1 VVHETPRGL
10 GLQQELNPLSQSDP
24 STLDLASIEAT
35 LKALAA
41 VSCRSDRSNPASS
54 VGQSHFVDPLSEEF
68 KYRSL
73 VDCLPAVV
81 FMASL
86 DGGIGDAY
94 VSPQVEATLG
104 YSQDEWLADPIRW
117 YQHIH
122 PDDKERWSV
131 EAAEMLVLG
140 TPLKS
145 VYRVIARDGRVVWF
159 QCEADLFR
167 NEDGQPFA
175 IHGVGFDITSLKESE
190 RALSQKN
197 KQLELLKDIATTANQ
212 ASTIAE
218 AMQFAV
224 DRVCVFTGWPL
235 GHAWIAF
242 SGQKHLV
249 SSPVWSGVQGCRF
262 DAFRA
267 ASEANVFSVEAD
279 LLGKVIADARPIWV
293 RDVANDPNFTRRSVA
308 QQVGIRSAC
317 AFPVLSGGKV
327 IALLEFFAIDFS
339 DQDDA
344 LLEMMALVGNQLG
357 QVADRTQRLAT
368 EGKFRKLLEAAPDA
382 MLVVDREGK
391 IVLANA
397 QVKSLFGYEREELIG
412 QRMEMLV
419 PERFRAEHPGH
430 RRGFFDDPRVRPMGA
445 GAELYGLHKN
455 GTEFPIEI
463 SLSPLETEEGTLTV
477 SAVRDITE
485 RKRFDRQLEAVAKES
500 EAASRAKSMFL
511 STVSHEIRTPM
522 NAILGCAQLM
532 SRDPELGAN
541 AKANLKTIRQSGEHL
556 IALITDILDMSKIE
570 AGRAEL
576 NPSTFKL
583 TELVEG
589 LASMFQFEARAKA
602 LRFDVLVDG
611 EYVAYVVA
619 DVGKIRQ
626 VLINLLSNAIKFT
639 TRGQVKLHLT
649 LERRGVN
656 QLWLSAQVQDTGS
669 GITNEEQGQ
678 LFQPFSQVKRGM
690 RKQEGSGLGLA
701 IGRSY
706 ARLMGGDITVT
717 SSLGQGSIFRFEIP
731 IEPDEIPGQNH
742 PIELMGV
749 RTETAP
755 AWVLV
760 AEDGSL
766 SKEPRPMVAPLSGV
780 SPEQLGELPVVLL
793 SQLQDAVQ
801 KGEKDLLDQL
811 IHKVEAYDK
820 HAAGALKHLA
830 ENYEYDDL
838 TILFTATQRKLAA
851 TKHNQ

>member
-1 VVHETPRGL
+1 MA
-10 GLQQELNPLSQSDP
+10 N
-24 STLDLASIEAT
+24 IEAT

-41 VSCRSDRSNPASS
+41 VSCQSDRSIPTSS
-54 VGQSHFVDPLSEEF
+54 VGQSHFADPLSEEF

-73 VDCLPAVV
+73 VDRLPAVV

-86 DGGIGDAY
+86 EGGIGDAY

-131 EAAEMLVLG
+131 EAAEMFALG
-140 TPLKS
+140 TPLNS
-145 VYRVIARDGRVVWF
+145 IYRVLARDGRVVWF
-159 QCEADLFR
+159 QCKADLFR
-167 NEDGQPFA
+167 DEDGQAYA

-190 RALSQKN
+190 GALSQKN

-224 DRVCVFTGWPL
+224 DRVCEFTGWPL
-235 GHAWIAF
+235 GHACIAF

-249 SSPVWSGVQGCRF
+249 SSPIWSGLEGGRF
-262 DAFRA
+262 EAFRA
-267 ASEANVFSVEAD
+267 ASEASGFSTETGFI
-279 LLGKVIADARPIWV
+279 GKVTADARPVWV
-293 RDVANDPNFTRRSVA
+293 RDVANDPNFILRSVA

-317 AFPVLSGGKV
+317 AFPVLSGSKV
-327 IALLEFFAIDFS
+327 IAILEFFAVDFS

-391 IVLANA
+391 VVLVNA

-430 RRGFFDDPRVRPMGA
+430 RRGFFDDPQIRPMGA

-455 GTEFPIEI
+455 GAEFPIEI
-463 SLSPLETEEGTLTV
+463 SLSPLETEEGTLVV

-485 RKRFDRQLEAVAKES
+485 RKRFDRKLEVAAKEA

-541 AKANLKTIRQSGEHL
+541 AKANLKTICQSGEHL
-556 IALITDILDMSKIE
+556 IALITDILDMSKAE

-576 NPSTFKL
+576 NPSTFNL
-583 TELVEG
+583 TQLVEG

-602 LRFDVLVDG
+602 LRFEVLVDG

-626 VLINLLSNAIKFT
+626 VLINLLGNAIKFT
-639 TRGQVKLHLT
+639 ARGQIQLHIT
-649 LERRGVN
+649 LERKGGD
-656 QLWLSAQVQDTGS
+656 QLWLTAQVQDTGS
-669 GITNEEQGQ
+669 GIANEEQEK

-690 RKQEGSGLGLA
+690 RQQEGSGLGLA

-731 IEPDEIPGQNH
+731 VEPGEVSAGIRQ
-742 PIELMGV
+742 I
-749 RTETAP
+749 AP
-755 AWVLV
+755 HKLIGLDREMA
-760 AEDGSL
+760 AAGS
-766 SKEPRPMVAPLSGV
+766 V
-780 SPEQLGELPVVLL
+780 SSEQLAGLPLELIN
-793 SQLQDAVQ
+793 QLQNAVQ
-801 KGEKDLLDQL
+801 EGEKDRLDAL
-811 IHKVEAYDK
+811 IQSVQAYDK
-820 HAAGALKHLA
+820 DAAAGLKNYA

-838 TILFTATQRKLAA
+838 TLLFAETLHRLA
-851 TKHNQ
+851 KHNQ

>member
-1 VVHETPRGL
+1 VRETSRGL
-10 GLQQELNPLSQSDP
+10 GLQQELNPFSQSDP

-35 LKALAA
+35 LKALAE
-41 VSCRSDRSNPASS
+41 VSFPSDRSVPGSS
-54 VGQSHFVDPLSEEF
+54 VGKSHFADPLSEEF
-68 KYRSL
+68 KYRAL

-81 FMASL
+81 FMVSL

-122 PDDKERWSV
+122 PDDRERWSA
-131 EAAEMLVLG
+131 EAADMFVLG
-140 TPLKS
+140 TLLKS

-159 QCEADLFR
+159 QCEAGMLR
-167 NEDGQPFA
+167 REDGQPYA
-175 IHGVGFDITSLKESE
+175 IHGIGFDITKLKESE

-197 KQLELLKDIATTANQ
+197 NQLELLKDIATNANQ
-212 ASTIAE
+212 VSTIAE

-224 DRVCVFTGWPL
+224 DRVCEFTGWPL
-235 GHAWIAF
+235 GHACIAS

-249 SSPVWSGVQGCRF
+249 SSPIWSGVQGCRF

-267 ASEANVFSVEAD
+267 ASEASEFSIEAD

-293 RDVANDPNFTRRSVA
+293 KDVAKAPDFTRWSVA
-308 QQVGIRSAC
+308 QQTGIRSAF

-327 IALLEFFAIDFS
+327 IAVLEFFAVDFF
-339 DQDDA
+339 DQDDV

-391 IVLANA
+391 IVLVNA
-397 QVKSLFGYEREELIG
+397 QMKSLFGYGREELMG

-419 PERFRAEHPGH
+419 PERFQAEHPGH

-463 SLSPLETEEGTLTV
+463 SLSPLETEEGTLVV

-485 RKRFDRQLEAVAKES
+485 RKRFDQQLEVAAKEA

-541 AKANLKTIRQSGEHL
+541 AKANLKTICQSGEHL
-556 IALITDILDMSKIE
+556 IALITDILDMSKVE
-570 AGRAEL
+570 AGRTEL
-576 NPSTFKL
+576 NPSTFNL
-583 TELVEG
+583 TQLVEG

-602 LRFDVLVDG
+602 LRFEVLVDG
-611 EYVAYVVA
+611 EYVAYIVA

-626 VLINLLSNAIKFT
+626 VLINLLGNAIKFT
-639 TRGQVKLHLT
+639 ARGQVTLHIT
-649 LERRGVN
+649 LQRKGAD
-656 QLWLSAQVQDTGS
+656 QLWLSAQVQDTGC
-669 GITNEEQGQ
+669 GIANEEQEK
-678 LFQPFSQVKRGM
+678 LFQPFTQVKRGM
-690 RKQEGSGLGLA
+690 RKQEGTGLGLA

-706 ARLMGGDITVT
+706 ARLMGGDITAT

-731 IEPDEIPGQNH
+731 IEHDEISGKNH
-742 PIELMGV
+742 PGELIGV
-749 RTETAP
+749 STETAP
-755 AWVLV
+755 ARIMAVDEGYPL
-760 AEDGSL
+760 E
-766 SKEPRPMVAPLSGV
+766 EPRSVIAPLSGV
-780 SPEQLGELPVVLL
+780 SPEQLGGLPLGL
-793 SQLQDAVQ
+793 ISQLQDAVQ
-801 KGEKDLLDQL
+801 KGEKDRLDQL
-811 IHKVEAYDK
+811 IHSVEAYDK
-820 HAAGALKHLA
+820 HAAGALKRLA

-838 TILFTATQRKLAA
+838 TVLFTETQRRLAVM
-851 TKHNQ
+851 KHSQ

>member
-1 VVHETPRGL
+1 VRETPRGL

-35 LKALAA
+35 LKALAE
-41 VSCRSDRSNPASS
+41 VSCQSDPSIPGSS
-54 VGQSHFVDPLSEEF
+54 VGQSHFADPLSEEF

-73 VDCLPAVV
+73 VDRLPAVV

-94 VSPQVEATLG
+94 VSPQVEAALG

-122 PDDKERWSV
+122 PDDKERWSA
-131 EAAEMLVLG
+131 EAAEMFVLG

-159 QCEADLFR
+159 QCEAGMLR
-167 NEDGQPFA
+167 REDGRPCA
-175 IHGVGFDITSLKESE
+175 IHGVGFDITNLKESE
-190 RALSQKN
+190 QALSQKN

-224 DRVCVFTGWPL
+224 DRVCEFTGWPL
-235 GHAWIAF
+235 GHACIA
-242 SGQKHLV
+242 SGGRKHLI
-249 SSPVWSGVQGCRF
+249 SSPIWGGVQGCRF

-267 ASEANVFSVEAD
+267 ASEAGGFSIESD

-293 RDVANDPNFTRRSVA
+293 KDVANDPNFTRWSVA
-308 QQVGIRSAC
+308 QQTGIMSAF

-327 IALLEFFAIDFS
+327 IAVLEFFAVDFS
-339 DQDDA
+339 DQDAA

-382 MLVVDREGK
+382 MLVVGREGK
-391 IVLANA
+391 IVLVNA
-397 QVKSLFGYEREELIG
+397 QMKSLFGYGREELIG
-412 QRMEMLV
+412 QGMEMLV
-419 PERFRAEHPGH
+419 PERFQAQHPGH
-430 RRGFFDDPRVRPMGA
+430 RRLFFDDPRVRPMGA

-463 SLSPLETEEGTLTV
+463 SLSPLETEEGTLVV

-485 RKRFDRQLEAVAKES
+485 RKRFDRQLEVAAKEA

-532 SRDPELGAN
+532 SRDPELAAN
-541 AKANLKTIRQSGEHL
+541 AKANLKTICQSGEHL
-556 IALITDILDMSKIE
+556 IALITDILDMSKVE

-576 NPSTFKL
+576 NPSTFNL
-583 TELVEG
+583 TQLVEG
-589 LASMFQFEARAKA
+589 LASMFQFEARAKS
-602 LRFDVLVDG
+602 LQFDVLVDG

-626 VLINLLSNAIKFT
+626 VLINLLGNAIKFT
-639 TRGQVKLHLT
+639 ARGQVKLHIT
-649 LERRGVN
+649 LERKGAD
-656 QLWLSAQVQDTGS
+656 QLWLSAQVQDAGC
-669 GITNEEQGQ
+669 GIANEEQEK
-678 LFQPFSQVKRGM
+678 LFQPFTQVKRGM
-690 RKQEGSGLGLA
+690 RKQEGTGLGLA

-731 IEPDEIPGQNH
+731 IETDEISGQNR
-742 PIELMGV
+742 PNELIGV
-749 RTETAP
+749 DTETVP
-755 AWVLV
+755 ARILAVDHGPPLEELRSV
-760 AEDGSL
+760 
-766 SKEPRPMVAPLSGV
+766 VAPPSGV
-780 SPEQLGELPVVLL
+780 SPEQLRELPVELIN
-793 SQLQDAVQ
+793 QLQDAVQ
-801 KGEKDLLDQL
+801 KGEKGRLDQL
-811 IHKVEAYDK
+811 IQSVEAYDK

-838 TILFTATQRKLAA
+838 TILFTKTQRKSAA
-851 TKHNQ
+851 MKHNQ

>member
-1 VVHETPRGL
+1 MRETPRGL

-35 LKALAA
+35 LKALAE
-41 VSCRSDRSNPASS
+41 VSFPSDRSMPGSS
-54 VGQSHFVDPLSEEF
+54 VGQPHFADTPSEEF
-68 KYRSL
+68 KYRAL

-81 FMASL
+81 FMTSL

-131 EAAEMLVLG
+131 EAAEMFVLG

-159 QCEADLFR
+159 QCEADMFR
-167 NEDGQPFA
+167 RADGRPYA
-175 IHGVGFDITSLKESE
+175 IHGVGFDITHLKESE

-224 DRVCVFTGWPL
+224 DRVCAFTGWPL
-235 GHAWIAF
+235 GHACIAS

-249 SSPVWSGVQGCRF
+249 SSPVWSGVQERRF

-267 ASEANVFSVEAD
+267 ASEASGFSIEAD

-293 RDVANDPNFTRRSVA
+293 KDVAKDPDFTRRSVA
-308 QQVGIRSAC
+308 QQTGIRSAF

-327 IALLEFFAIDFS
+327 VAVLEFFAVDLS

-382 MLVVDREGK
+382 MLVADGEGK
-391 IVLANA
+391 IVLVNA
-397 QVKSLFGYEREELIG
+397 QVKSLFGYEREDLIG

-419 PERFRAEHPGH
+419 PECFQTEHPGP
-430 RRGFFDDPRVRPMGA
+430 RRDFFDDPRVRSLGP

-463 SLSPLETEEGTLTV
+463 SLSPLETEEGTLVV

-485 RKRFDRQLEAVAKES
+485 RKRFDQQLEVAAKEA

-541 AKANLKTIRQSGEHL
+541 AKANLKTICQSGEHL
-556 IALITDILDMSKIE
+556 IALITDILDMSKVE
-570 AGRAEL
+570 AGRTEL
-576 NPSTFKL
+576 NPSTFNL
-583 TELVEG
+583 TQLVEG

-602 LRFDVLVDG
+602 LRFEVLVDG
-611 EYVAYVVA
+611 ESVAYIVA

-626 VLINLLSNAIKFT
+626 VLINLLGNAIKFT
-639 TRGQVKLHLT
+639 AWGQVTMHIT
-649 LERRGVN
+649 LERKGAD
-656 QLWLSAQVQDTGS
+656 QLWLSAQVLDTGS
-669 GITNEEQGQ
+669 GIATEEQEK
-678 LFQPFSQVKRGM
+678 LFQPFTQVKRGM
-690 RKQEGSGLGLA
+690 RKQEGTGLGLA

-717 SSLGQGSIFRFEIP
+717 SSLGQGSIFHFEIP
-731 IEPDEIPGQNH
+731 IEPDEIRRNH
-742 PIELMGV
+742 PSELIGV
-749 RTETAP
+749 NAETAQARTMVVDDRYP
-755 AWVLV
+755 L
-760 AEDGSL
+760 E
-766 SKEPRPMVAPLSGV
+766 KPRSAVAPLSGV
-780 SPEQLGELPVVLL
+780 SPEQLGELPLGLV

-801 KGEKDLLDQL
+801 KGEKDRLDQL
-811 IHKVEAYDK
+811 IHSVEAYDK
-820 HAAGALKHLA
+820 HAAAALKHLA

-838 TILFTATQRKLAA
+838 TVLFTETQRKSAA
-851 TKHNQ
+851 MKHNQ